1 MAFAKTP
8 EQHLA
13 DAMSWKLNGLKVI
26 GPAKQFKDGAQWFV
40 LCECLSCGKQQW
52 LPKTKLRHLTHC
64 GCQKHSLRKKTKPEP
79 VKLTKEQKDTIDMEL
94 KRDKFEEEPVVE
106 TKRLIDILEMK
117 IQNESVNVPRRL
129 VLAMAG
135 TIQSNWEAE
144 PFWKLPPAL
153 FKALIKDTT
162 EIYEALNGVKNES

>member
-1 MAFAKTP
+1 
-8 EQHLA
+8 
-13 DAMSWKLNGLKVI
+13 
-26 GPAKQFKDGAQWFV
+26 
-40 LCECLSCGKQQW
+40 
-52 LPKTKLRHLTHC
+52 
-64 GCQKHSLRKKTKPEP
+64 
-79 VKLTKEQKDTIDMEL
+79 MEL
-94 KRDKFEEEPVVE
+94 KRDKFEKEPEVE

-135 TIQSNWEAE
+135 TIHANWEAE

-153 FKALIKDTT
+153 FNSMVKDTV